1 MAVHGERVRLPAGDE
16 VVVRALGPE
25 DRERLA
31 AAFERLGERSRFQR
45 FMTPKRSLTPG
56 ELTYLT
62 EVDHVDHEAIGA
74 IDPATGAGL
83 GVARYIR
90 LPDRPTVAEAAVAV
104 VDDWQGR
111 GLGRLLLDRLV
122 ARADENGI
130 ERFRASLIATNNAV
144 RHLLAG
150 IGEVRVLRAGDGVM
164 ELDVELPVD
173 PSCLRLA
180 LRGAAR
186 KDASLA

>member
-1 MAVHGERVRLPAGDE
+1 
-16 VVVRALGPE
+16 
-25 DRERLA
+25 
-31 AAFERLGERSRFQR
+31 
-45 FMTPKRSLTPG
+45 LTPS

-74 IDPATGAGL
+74 IHPATGAGL

-90 LPDRPTVAEAAVAV
+90 LPERPTVAEAAVAV

-122 ARADENGI
+122 TRAEENGI
-130 ERFRASLIATNNAV
+130 ERFRALLIATNDAV
-144 RHLLAG
+144 RNLLAG
-150 IGEVRVLRAGDGVM
+150 IGEVRVLRSGDGVM
-164 ELDVELPVD
+164 ELEVELPVD
-173 PSCLRLA
+173 RQCLRLA

-186 KDASLA
+186 GDASPA

>member
-1 MAVHGERVRLPAGDE
+1 MAVDGERVRLPTGDE
-16 VVVRALGPE
+16 VVVRALRPE
-25 DRERLA
+25 DRGRLA

-45 FMTPKRSLTPG
+45 FMTPKRSLTSG

-62 EVDHVDHEAIGA
+62 DVDHVDHEAIGA

-122 ARADENGI
+122 ARAEENGI
-130 ERFRASLIATNNAV
+130 ERFRASLIATNHAV
-144 RHLLAG
+144 RRLLAG

-164 ELDVELPVD
+164 ELDVELPVERRA
-173 PSCLRLA
+173 LRVA

-186 KDASLA
+186 RDASLA